1 MYWKETAE
9 FKSTLEVK
17 KDRIHTAKKQI
28 NDPYVNLRS
37 FPRMQ
42 NKKIY
47 KEIRYK
53 NIKYNRYL
61 SGARE
66 GLWEQIDMTHHISGQ
81 MNKKDELP
89 W

>member
-1 MYWKETAE
+1 M
-9 FKSTLEVK
+9 K
-17 KDRIHTAKKQI
+17 KDRINTAKKQI

-42 NKKIY
+42 NKKTY

-53 NIKYNRYL
+53 NIKYKR
-61 SGARE
+61 ARE
-66 GLWEQIDMTHHISGQ
+66 GLWEQIEMTHHISGQ
-81 MNKKDELP
+81 MNKKNELP

>member
-1 MYWKETAE
+1 
-9 FKSTLEVK
+9 
-17 KDRIHTAKKQI
+17 
-28 NDPYVNLRS
+28 
-37 FPRMQ
+37 MQ